1 MAYQYVFPASVGKI
15 ILSNGERNIVF
26 FQMSH
31 IATPD
36 FYREVQSDL
45 QSLTASGY
53 TVYAE

>member
-1 MAYQYVFPASVGKI
+1 MAYQHIFPASVGKI

-36 FYREVQSDL
+36 FYADIHNDL
-45 QSLTASGY
+45 KSLTASGY

>member
-1 MAYQYVFPASVGKI
+1 MAYQYAFPASVGKI

-45 QSLTASGY
+45 QFLTASGY
-53 TVYAE
+53 TVYTE